1 MIFVDSNVPMYV
13 IGDDLVQRQ
22 RAEALCDRL
31 VLSGDQIVTSAE
43 VYQEIM
49 HRYRSIGRLA
59 SIAKGF
65 EHLDIIVDDVLAI
78 DVDDVRSAHAILD
91 RTPDLDARDALHI
104 ATMVRHGITRI
115 ASYDRGFDRVSDIER
130 LS

>member
-1 MIFVDSNVPMYV
+1 MRSSCPPICAHAHGQCSSWVRAPRACAQ
-13 IGDDLVQRQ
+13 IPDLDN
-22 RAEALCDRL
+22 L
-31 VLSGDQIVTSAE
+31 
-43 VYQEIM
+43 
-49 HRYRSIGRLA
+49 
-59 SIAKGF
+59 
-65 EHLDIIVDDVLAI
+65 VDDVHAI

>member
-1 MIFVDSNVPMYV
+1 MYV
-13 IGDDLVQRQ
+13 VGDDPVQRQ

-31 VLSGDQIVTSAE
+31 VLSGEQIVTSAE

-49 HRYRSIGRLA
+49 HRYRSIGRVA

-65 EHLDIIVDDVLAI
+65 EHLDIIVDEVFAL
-78 DVDDVRSAHAILD
+78 DVDDVRSAHDILG
-91 RTPDLDARDALHI
+91 RTPELDARDALHV
-104 ATMVRHGITRI
+104 ATMKRHGIFRI
-115 ASYDRGFDRVSDIER
+115 ASYDRGFDRLSELER

>member
-13 IGDDLVQRQ
+13 VGDDPVQRQ

-31 VLSGDQIVTSAE
+31 VLSGEQIVTSAE

-49 HRYRSIGRLA
+49 HRYRSIGRVA

-115 ASYDRGFDRVSDIER
+115 ASYDRGFDRVSEIER
-130 LS
+130 LT

>member
-1 MIFVDSNVPMYV
+1 VIFVDSNVPMYV
-13 IGDDLVQRQ
+13 IGDDPVQRQ

-31 VLSGDQIVTSAE
+31 VLSGEQIVTSAE

-49 HRYRSIGRLA
+49 HRYRSIGRDA

-65 EHLDIIVDDVLAI
+65 EHLDIIDDDVLDI
-78 DVDDVRSAHAILD
+78 DVDDVRSAHAILG
-91 RTPDLDARDALHI
+91 RTPDLDARGALHI

>member
-31 VLSGDQIVTSAE
+31 VLSGEQIVTSAE

-91 RTPDLDARDALHI
+91 RTPDFDARDALHI

>member
-1 MIFVDSNVPMYV
+1 MIFVDSNVPMYA

-31 VLSGDQIVTSAE
+31 VLSGEQIVTSAE

>member
-1 MIFVDSNVPMYV
+1 MYV
-13 IGDDLVQRQ
+13 VGDDPVQRQ

-31 VLSGDQIVTSAE
+31 VLSGEQIVTSAE

-49 HRYRSIGRLA
+49 HRYRSIGRVA

-65 EHLDIIVDDVLAI
+65 EHLDIIVDEVFAL
-78 DVDDVRSAHAILD
+78 DVDDVRSAHDILG
-91 RTPDLDARDALHI
+91 RTPELDARDALHV
-104 ATMVRHGITRI
+104 ATMKRLGIFRI
-115 ASYDRGFDRVSDIER
+115 ASYDRGFDRLSELER

>member
-31 VLSGDQIVTSAE
+31 VLSGEQIVTSAE

-78 DVDDVRSAHAILD
+78 DIDDVRSAHAILD

>member
-31 VLSGDQIVTSAE
+31 VLSGEQIVTSAE

-78 DVDDVRSAHAILD
+78 DVDDERSAHANLD

>member
-1 MIFVDSNVPMYV
+1 VIFVDSNVPMYV

-31 VLSGDQIVTSAE
+31 VLSGEQIVTSAE

>member
-31 VLSGDQIVTSAE
+31 VLSGEQIVTSAE

-91 RTPDLDARDALHI
+91 RTSDLDARDALHI

-115 ASYDRGFDRVSDIER
+115 ASYDRGFDRVSGIER

>member
-1 MIFVDSNVPMYV
+1 MYV

-31 VLSGDQIVTSAE
+31 VLSGEQIVTSAE

>member
-1 MIFVDSNVPMYV
+1 MYA

-31 VLSGDQIVTSAE
+31 VLSGEQIVTSAE

-65 EHLDIIVDDVLAI
+65 EHLDIIVDDVFAI

>member
-31 VLSGDQIVTSAE
+31 VLSGEQIVTSAE

>member
-13 IGDDLVQRQ
+13 VGDDPLQRQ

-31 VLSGDQIVTSAE
+31 VLSGEQIVTSAE
-43 VYQEIM
+43 VYQEIV
-49 HRYRSIGRLA
+49 HRYRSIGRVA

-78 DVDDVRSAHAILD
+78 DVDDVRNAHAILG

-115 ASYDRGFDRVSDIER
+115 ASYDRGFDRVSEIER
-130 LS
+130 LT